1 MKHYIQKKIDM
12 NVYSKDDIY
21 ICHTTDNTLIPSL
34 HIVGGGN
41 DGEYYECLSSQ

>member
-1 MKHYIQKKIDM
+1 M
-12 NVYSKDDIY
+12 NFNKDDIY
-21 ICHTTDNTLIPSL
+21 IYHHTTDNTLIPSL